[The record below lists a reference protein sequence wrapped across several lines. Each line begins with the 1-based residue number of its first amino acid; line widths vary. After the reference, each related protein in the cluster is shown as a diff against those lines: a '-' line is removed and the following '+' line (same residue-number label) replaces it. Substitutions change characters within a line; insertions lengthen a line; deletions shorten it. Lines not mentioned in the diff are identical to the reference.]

1 MRYYFNVD
9 RRANR
14 IYYLTTMKVFDLDS
28 ARELLTLI
36 KPLVETINIKKQE
49 LYSILARMEEEED
62 KLERLYMESQS
73 REIDEEIRRYF
84 QKIEVLG
91 GVIKGI
97 DPILIDFLSF
107 HQNRYIWLCWKEDED
122 TILYWHELDEGF
134 AGRKP
139 VELLKEDLY
148 L

>member
-1 MRYYFNVD
+1 VD
-9 RRANR
+9 KRANR
-14 IYYLTTMKVFDLDS
+14 IYYLTSMKVFDLDS

-84 QKIEVLG
+84 QKIEALG